1 MTPRTAYLVKII
13 SCLILASGT
22 VLHSA
27 GSLSQ
32 DFRWEAGVGMVAVTL
47 PLYPGSAQDTDYLIP
62 FPYLRL
68 ESKYLNI
75 DQGIESQLFRSNK
88 VRFSLSGGLGVPVNS
103 ADSTARA
110 GMPDLDL
117 VLQLGPSL
125 DVIFDKRSQ
134 GAREF
139 RLELPVRLAVAT
151 DFSST
156 RNTGWLFEPRLVY
169 ESKRKHKAGW
179 AYEYTAGIRLATDK
193 YHGYYYDVEP
203 RFATAT
209 RPAYTAAGGYSGLF
223 TDLVASW
230 RRNSLIYFAWVR
242 YQYLG
247 GAQYEDSPL
256 FEDDNYWF
264 LGIGLNWIYAE
275 SR

>member
-1 MTPRTAYLVKII
+1 MNKAVAR
-13 SCLILASGT
+13 LILLLTVMYSAS
-22 VLHSA
+22 S
-27 GSLSQ
+27 SSQ
-32 DFRWEAGVGMVAVTL
+32 DMRWEAGVGLVGVNL
-47 PLYPGSAQDTDYLIP
+47 PLYPGSSQDAAYLIP

-68 ESKYLNI
+68 ESKYLDF
-75 DQGIESQLFRSNK
+75 DQGIEGRLFSSNK

-103 ADSTARA
+103 ASSTARA

-125 DVIFDKRSQ
+125 DIIFDKRSQ

-179 AYEYTAGIRLATDK
+179 AYEYLAGVRFATDK
-193 YHGYYYDVEP
+193 YHGYYYDVDP
-203 RFATAT
+203 QFATAT
-209 RPAYTAAGGYSGLF
+209 RPAYSASGGYSGLF

-230 RRNSLIYFAWVR
+230 RKRSLIYFAWVR

-247 GAQYEDSPL
+247 GVQYEDSPL
-256 FEDDNYWF
+256 FEDKNYWF
-264 LGIGLNWIYAE
+264 LGIGVNWIYAE
-275 SR
+275 SH

>member
-1 MTPRTAYLVKII
+1 MIMNKATGH
-13 SCLILASGT
+13 LILLLLTAFYSASS
-22 VLHSA
+22 SA
-27 GSLSQ
+27 Q
-32 DFRWEAGVGMVAVTL
+32 DMRWEAGVGLVGIHL
-47 PLYPGSAQDTDYLIP
+47 PLYPGSSQDAGYLIP

-68 ESKYLNI
+68 ESKYLDI
-75 DQGIESQLFRSNK
+75 DQGIESRLFRSNK

-103 ADSTARA
+103 ADSTARE

-117 VLQLGPSL
+117 VLQVGPSL
-125 DVIFDKRSQ
+125 DVIFDRRSQ

-156 RNTGWLFEPRLVY
+156 RNIGWLFEPRLVY
-169 ESKRKHKAGW
+169 ESKRKRKAGW
-179 AYEYTAGIRLATDK
+179 AYEYTAGVRFATDK
-193 YHGYYYDVEP
+193 YHAYYYNVDP
-203 RFATAT
+203 RFSTLT
-209 RPAYTAAGGYSGLF
+209 RPAYSASGGYGGLF

-230 RRNSLIYFAWVR
+230 RRRDLIYFAWVR

-264 LGIGLNWIYAE
+264 FGIGLNWIFAE
-275 SR
+275 SL

>member
-1 MTPRTAYLVKII
+1 MIKLVVRLTLLLTLMY
-13 SCLILASGT
+13 SAS
-22 VLHSA
+22 S
-27 GSLSQ
+27 SSQ
-32 DFRWEAGVGMVAVTL
+32 DMRWEAGVGLVGVNL
-47 PLYPGSAQDTDYLIP
+47 PLYPGSTQDSSYLIP

-68 ESKYLNI
+68 ESKYLDF
-75 DQGIESQLFRSNK
+75 DQGIEGKLFSSNK
-88 VRFSLSGGLGVPVNS
+88 LRFSLSGGLGVPVNS

-179 AYEYTAGIRLATDK
+179 AYEYMAGVRFATDK
-193 YHGYYYDVEP
+193 YHGYYYNVDP
-203 RFATAT
+203 QYATPT
-209 RPAYTAAGGYSGLF
+209 RPAYSASGGYSGLF
-223 TDLVASW
+223 TDLIASW
-230 RRNSLIYFAWVR
+230 RKRSLIYFAWVR

-247 GAQYEDSPL
+247 GVQYEDSPL
-256 FEDDNYWF
+256 FEDKNYWF
-264 LGIGLNWIYAE
+264 LGIGVNWIYAE
-275 SR
+275 SL

>member
-1 MTPRTAYLVKII
+1 MPLRKRYMKKTILR
-13 SCLILASGT
+13 LILLSVT
-22 VLHSA
+22 VFYAA
-27 GSLSQ
+27 GSLAQ
-32 DFRWEAGVGMVAVTL
+32 DMRWEAGVGLVGVNL
-47 PLYPGSAQDTDYLIP
+47 PLYPGSSQDTGYLIP

-68 ESKYLNI
+68 ESKYLDI
-75 DQGIESQLFRSNK
+75 DQGIESKLFSSNK

-103 ADSTARA
+103 TDSTARA

-134 GAREF
+134 GSREF

-156 RNTGWLFEPRLVY
+156 RSTGWLFEPRLVY

-179 AYEYTAGIRLATDK
+179 AYEYTAGLRFATDD
-193 YHGYYYDVEP
+193 YHGYYYNVDP
-203 RFATAT
+203 QYATAT
-209 RPAYTAAGGYSGLF
+209 RPAYSASGGYSGLF
-223 TDLVASW
+223 TDLIASW
-230 RRNSLIYFAWVR
+230 RKRSLIYFAWVR

-247 GAQYEDSPL
+247 GVQYEDSPL
-256 FEDDNYWF
+256 FEDKNYWF
-264 LGIGLNWIYAE
+264 LGIGVNWIYAE
-275 SR
+275 SL

>member
-1 MTPRTAYLVKII
+1 MIKLVARLTLLLTLMY
-13 SCLILASGT
+13 SAS
-22 VLHSA
+22 S
-27 GSLSQ
+27 SSQ
-32 DFRWEAGVGMVAVTL
+32 DMRWEAGVGLVGINL
-47 PLYPGSAQDTDYLIP
+47 PLYPGSSQDSAYLIP

-68 ESKYLNI
+68 ESRYLDF
-75 DQGIESQLFRSNK
+75 DQGIEGKLFSSNK
-88 VRFSLSGGLGVPVNS
+88 LRFSLSGGLGVPVNS

-169 ESKRKHKAGW
+169 ESKRK
-179 AYEYTAGIRLATDK
+179 T
-193 YHGYYYDVEP
+193 
-203 RFATAT
+203 
-209 RPAYTAAGGYSGLF
+209 
-223 TDLVASW
+223 
-230 RRNSLIYFAWVR
+230 
-242 YQYLG
+242 
-247 GAQYEDSPL
+247 
-256 FEDDNYWF
+256 
-264 LGIGLNWIYAE
+264 
-275 SR
+275 

>member
-1 MTPRTAYLVKII
+1 MTKAVPQL
-13 SCLILASGT
+13 LLLLLT
-22 VLHSA
+22 VLHAASSSA
-27 GSLSQ
+27 Q
-32 DFRWEAGVGMVAVTL
+32 DTRWEAGVGLVGVHL
-47 PLYPGSAQDTDYLIP
+47 PLYPGSSQDAGYLIP

-68 ESKYLNI
+68 ESKYLNV
-75 DQGIESQLFRSNK
+75 DQGIESNLFRSNK

-103 ADSTARA
+103 ADSVARA

-125 DVIFDKRSQ
+125 DIIFDKRSQ

-156 RNTGWLFEPRLVY
+156 RGIGWLFEPRLAY

-179 AYEYTAGIRLATDK
+179 AYEYIAGVRFATND
-193 YHGYYYDVEP
+193 YHGYYYNVDP
-203 RFATAT
+203 QFATAT
-209 RPAYTAAGGYSGLF
+209 RPAYTAPGGYSGVF

-230 RRNSLIYFAWVR
+230 RKRSLIYFAWVR

-247 GAQYEDSPL
+247 GVQYEDSPL
-256 FEDDNYWF
+256 FEDENYWF

-275 SR
+275 SK

>member
-1 MTPRTAYLVKII
+1 MILLLTALY
-13 SCLILASGT
+13 SASS
-22 VLHSA
+22 VA
-27 GSLSQ
+27 Q
-32 DFRWEAGVGMVAVTL
+32 DTRWEMGVGVVAIDL
-47 PLYPGSAQDTDYLIP
+47 PLYPGSSQDAGYIIP

-68 ESKYLNI
+68 ESKYLDI
-75 DQGIESQLFRSNK
+75 DQGIESKLFRSNK

-103 ADSTARA
+103 ADSTARE

-117 VLQLGPSL
+117 VLQVGPSL
-125 DVIFDKRSQ
+125 DVIFDRRSS

-139 RLELPVRLAVAT
+139 RLEMPLRLAVAT

-169 ESKRKHKAGW
+169 ESKRKHKSGW
-179 AYEYTAGIRLATDK
+179 AYEYTAGLRFATDK
-193 YHGYYYDVEP
+193 YHGYYYNVDSQFE
-203 RFATAT
+203 TAV
-209 RPAYTAAGGYSGLF
+209 RPQYSASGGYSGLF

-247 GAQYEDSPL
+247 GVQYEESPL
-256 FEDDNYWF
+256 FEDENYVF
-264 LGIGLNWIYAE
+264 IGIGVNWIFAE
-275 SR
+275 SL

>member
-1 MTPRTAYLVKII
+1 MTLRLCYVKKAIHYLM
-13 SCLILASGT
+13 LLLAALYS
-22 VLHSA
+22 VSSA
-27 GSLSQ
+27 AQ
-32 DFRWEAGVGMVAVTL
+32 ETRWEMGVGVVAIDL
-47 PLYPGSAQDTDYLIP
+47 PLYPGSSQDASYILP

-75 DQGIESQLFRSNK
+75 DQGIESKLFKSSK

-103 ADSTARA
+103 ADSTARE

-117 VLQLGPSL
+117 VLQVGPSL
-125 DVIFDKRSQ
+125 DVIFDQRSS

-139 RLELPVRLAVAT
+139 RLELPLRLAVAT

-169 ESKRKHKAGW
+169 ESKRKHKSGW
-179 AYEYTAGIRLATDK
+179 AYEYTAGLRFATDK
-193 YHGYYYDVEP
+193 YHGYYYNVDPQFETL
-203 RFATAT
+203 A
-209 RPAYTAAGGYSGLF
+209 RPQYSASGGYSGLF
-223 TDLVASW
+223 TDLIASW
-230 RRNSLIYFAWVR
+230 RRNNLIYFAWVR

-256 FEDDNYWF
+256 FADNNYVF
-264 LGIGLNWIYAE
+264 VGIGLNWIFAE
-275 SR
+275 SL

>member
-1 MTPRTAYLVKII
+1 MNKAVKHPL
-13 SCLILASGT
+13 LILLT
-22 VLHSA
+22 VLYAASSYA
-27 GSLSQ
+27 Q
-32 DFRWEAGVGMVAVTL
+32 DMRWEAGVGMVGIHL
-47 PLYPGSAQDTDYLIP
+47 PLYPGSSQDAGYIIP

-68 ESKYLNI
+68 ESKYLDI
-75 DQGIESQLFRSNK
+75 DQGIESNLFRSNK

-103 ADSTARA
+103 AESTARA

-117 VLQLGPSL
+117 VLQVGPSL
-125 DVIFDKRSQ
+125 DIIFDKRSQ

-156 RNTGWLFEPRLVY
+156 RNIGWLFEPRLVY

-179 AYEYTAGIRLATDK
+179 AYEYLAGVRFATDK
-193 YHGYYYDVEP
+193 YHAYYYNVDP
-203 RFATAT
+203 QFATAT
-209 RPAYTAAGGYSGLF
+209 RPAYSASGGYSGLF

-230 RRNSLIYFAWVR
+230 RQRSLIYFAWVR

-247 GAQYEDSPL
+247 GVQYEESPL
-256 FEDDNYWF
+256 FEDRNYWF

-275 SR
+275 SL

>member
-1 MTPRTAYLVKII
+1 MNKALARLVLLLLTVMY
-13 SCLILASGT
+13 SAS
-22 VLHSA
+22 S
-27 GSLSQ
+27 SSQ
-32 DFRWEAGVGMVAVTL
+32 DMRWEAGVGLVGVTL
-47 PLYPGSAQDTDYLIP
+47 PMYPGASQDTNYLIP

-68 ESKYLNI
+68 ESKYLDF
-75 DQGIESQLFRSNK
+75 DQGIEGRLFSSNK

-103 ADSTARA
+103 AESTARA
-110 GMPDLDL
+110 GMPNLDL
-117 VLQLGPSL
+117 VLQVGPSL
-125 DVIFDKRSQ
+125 DIIFDKRSQ
-134 GAREF
+134 GSREF

-179 AYEYTAGIRLATDK
+179 AYEYLAGARFATDK
-193 YHGYYYDVEP
+193 YHGYYYNVDP
-203 RFATAT
+203 QFATAT
-209 RPAYTAAGGYSGLF
+209 RPAYSASGGYSGLF

-230 RRNSLIYFAWVR
+230 RKRSLIYFAWIR

-247 GAQYEDSPL
+247 GVQYEDSPL
-256 FEDDNYWF
+256 FEDKNYWF

-275 SR
+275 SK

>member
-1 MTPRTAYLVKII
+1 MCYMKKAVLKLII
-13 SCLILASGT
+13 LSLT
-22 VLHSA
+22 VFYAA
-27 GSLSQ
+27 GSSAQ
-32 DFRWEAGVGMVAVTL
+32 DFRWEAGVGLVGVHL
-47 PLYPGSAQDTDYLIP
+47 PLYPGSSQDAGYVFP

-68 ESKYLNI
+68 ESKYLNV
-75 DQGIESQLFRSNK
+75 DQGIESNVFRSNK
-88 VRFSLSGGLGVPVNS
+88 VRLSLSGGLGVPVNS

-117 VLQLGPSL
+117 VLQVGPSL

-156 RNTGWLFEPRLVY
+156 RSAGWLFEPRLVY

-179 AYEYTAGIRLATDK
+179 SYEYMAGVRFATDK
-193 YHGYYYDVEP
+193 YHGYYYDVDP
-203 RFATAT
+203 QFATPT
-209 RPAYTAAGGYSGLF
+209 RPAYSASGGYSGLF

-230 RRNSLIYFAWVR
+230 RRRSLIYFAWVR

-247 GAQYEDSPL
+247 GVQYEDSPL
-256 FEDDNYWF
+256 FEDKNYWF
-264 LGIGLNWIYAE
+264 LGIGVNWIYAE
-275 SR
+275 SL

>member
-1 MTPRTAYLVKII
+1 MIKLVA
-13 SCLILASGT
+13 CLTLLLTVMYSAS
-22 VLHSA
+22 S
-27 GSLSQ
+27 SSQ
-32 DFRWEAGVGMVAVTL
+32 DMRWEAGVGLVGVNL
-47 PLYPGSAQDTDYLIP
+47 PLYPGSSQDAAYLIP

-68 ESKYLNI
+68 ESKYLDF
-75 DQGIESQLFRSNK
+75 DQGIEGKLFSSNK

-103 ADSTARA
+103 VDSTARA

-179 AYEYTAGIRLATDK
+179 AYEYTAGVRFATDK
-193 YHGYYYDVEP
+193 YHGYYYNVDP
-203 RFATAT
+203 QFATPT
-209 RPAYTAAGGYSGLF
+209 RAAYSASGGYSGLF
-223 TDLVASW
+223 TDLIASW
-230 RRNSLIYFAWVR
+230 RKRSLIYFAWVR

-247 GAQYEDSPL
+247 GVQYEDSPL

-264 LGIGLNWIYAE
+264 LGIGVNWIYAE
-275 SR
+275 SL

>member
-1 MTPRTAYLVKII
+1 MYKAFPQFILLLLTAI
-13 SCLILASGT
+13 
-22 VLHSA
+22 HSA
-27 GSLSQ
+27 SSSAQ
-32 DFRWEAGVGMVAVTL
+32 DMRWEAGVGFVGVHL
-47 PLYPGSAQDTDYLIP
+47 PLYPGSSQDAGYAFP

-68 ESKYLNI
+68 ESRYLDI
-75 DQGIESQLFRSNK
+75 DQGVESNLFRSNK

-117 VLQLGPSL
+117 VLQIGPSL

-156 RNTGWLFEPRLVY
+156 RGVGWLFEPRLVY
-169 ESKRKHKAGW
+169 ESKRNRKAGW
-179 AYEYTAGIRLATDK
+179 AYEYTAGIRFATDK
-193 YHGYYYDVEP
+193 YHGYYYNVDP
-203 RFATAT
+203 QFATAT
-209 RPAYTAAGGYSGLF
+209 RPAYQASGGYSGAF

-230 RRNSLIYFAWVR
+230 RRRDLIYFAWVR

-247 GAQYEDSPL
+247 GVQYEDSPL
-256 FEDDNYWF
+256 FEDRNYWF
-264 LGIGLNWIYAE
+264 LGIGLNWIFAE
-275 SR
+275 SL

>member
-1 MTPRTAYLVKII
+1 MYYLKKAVFAF
-13 SCLILASGT
+13 ILTSVT
-22 VLHSA
+22 VLYAA
-27 GSLSQ
+27 GSQAQ
-32 DFRWEAGVGMVAVTL
+32 DMRWEAGVGLVGVNL
-47 PLYPGSAQDTDYLIP
+47 PLYPGSSQNAGYLIP

-68 ESKYLNI
+68 ESEYLDI
-75 DQGIESQLFRSNK
+75 DQGLESKLFRSNK

-103 ADSTARA
+103 AASTARA

-151 DFSST
+151 DFSSA
-156 RNTGWLFEPRLVY
+156 RSAGWLFEPRLVY
-169 ESKRKHKAGW
+169 ESKRKQKAGW
-179 AYEYTAGIRLATDK
+179 AYEYTAGLRFATDS
-193 YHGYYYDVEP
+193 YHGYYYNVDP
-203 RFATAT
+203 QYATAT
-209 RPAYTAAGGYSGLF
+209 RPEYRASGGYSGLF
-223 TDLVASW
+223 TDLIASW
-230 RRNSLIYFAWVR
+230 RKRSLIYFAWVR

-247 GAQYEDSPL
+247 GVQYEDSPL

-264 LGIGLNWIYAE
+264 LGIGVNWIYAE
-275 SR
+275 SL

>member
-1 MTPRTAYLVKII
+1 MPPSTIYLKTA
-13 SCLILASGT
+13 SHCLILLLTALYSASS
-22 VLHSA
+22 VA
-27 GSLSQ
+27 Q
-32 DFRWEAGVGMVAVTL
+32 DTRWEMGVGVVAIDL
-47 PLYPGSAQDTDYLIP
+47 PLYPGSSQDAGYIIP

-68 ESKYLNI
+68 ESKYLDI
-75 DQGIESQLFRSNK
+75 DQGIESKLFRSNK

-103 ADSTARA
+103 TDSTARE

-117 VLQLGPSL
+117 VLQVGPSL
-125 DVIFDKRSQ
+125 DVIFDRRSS

-139 RLELPVRLAVAT
+139 RLEMPLRLAVAT

-169 ESKRKHKAGW
+169 ESKRKHKSGW
-179 AYEYTAGIRLATDK
+179 AYEYTAGLRFATDK
-193 YHGYYYDVEP
+193 YHGYYYNVDSQFE
-203 RFATAT
+203 TAV
-209 RPAYTAAGGYSGLF
+209 RPQYSASGGYSGLF

-247 GAQYEDSPL
+247 GVQYEESPL
-256 FEDDNYWF
+256 FEDENYVF
-264 LGIGLNWIYAE
+264 IGIGVNWIFAE
-275 SR
+275 SL